1 MPLLGLKNIRLRPGA
16 SAVRED
22 DGIAEVGLVVIW
34 TAGGFQ
40 SEGLF
45 QRHPMGTD
53 NPCGEESITLL
64 TNPHLYLVRPLLRK
78 WYNSG
83 YWMHLKGSL
92 LVRRNRL

>member
-1 MPLLGLKNIRLRPGA
+1 
-16 SAVRED
+16 
-22 DGIAEVGLVVIW
+22 
-34 TAGGFQ
+34 
-40 SEGLF
+40 
-45 QRHPMGTD
+45 MGTD